1 MKNVIR
7 TLVIAGLVTSGAALA
22 NTKDK
27 DKYTKVRDIHKNPA
41 AWTNKKV
48 TVKGEVE
55 HLDANAKLFVLDGDG
70 IFNDRILVLEE
81 GMMTSSQ
88 DVANQL
94 KDDDKVVLTGTV
106 KRMTMA
112 EIENKYGV
120 TVTREIKDDFEGRV
134 PVLVT
139 KFSDVNKNLAE

>member
-1 MKNVIR
+1 MKNVIQ
-7 TLVIAGLVTSGAALA
+7 TLVIAGLVVSGSALA

-27 DKYTKVRDIHKNPA
+27 DKYTKVREINKNPV
-41 AWTNKKV
+41 AWSNKKV

-70 IFNDRILVLEE
+70 IFNDRILVVEE
-81 GMMTSSQ
+81 GMMTSAQ
-88 DVANQL
+88 DIAAQL
-94 KDDDKVVLTGTV
+94 KDDDKIVLTGTV
-106 KRMTMA
+106 KRMTLS
-112 EIENKYGV
+112 EIESKYKV
-120 TVTREIKDDFEGRV
+120 SMSQDLKEDFEGRV